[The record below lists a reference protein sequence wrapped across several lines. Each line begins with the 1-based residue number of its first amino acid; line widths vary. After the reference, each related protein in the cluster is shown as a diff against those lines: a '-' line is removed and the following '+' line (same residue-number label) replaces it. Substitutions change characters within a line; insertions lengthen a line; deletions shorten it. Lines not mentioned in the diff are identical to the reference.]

1 MHHWA
6 TLKWTNRALSPTH
19 PGPMVSG
26 GGWSSGI
33 ATMKNLTFLLTCK
46 TQHNNTHLQFKDYIL
61 FGPLPHGWTLHI
73 KNNIPTLSTIQC
85 SLMVVIS
92 NASIYVQYN
101 STFGCT
107 FGGPDKDCCREMFHF
122 IPPPNSEMK
131 YRPSSQTRSPQHH
144 SITAQRCGG
153 VAAPIITFSR
163 GKNYLAPLCFFTPE
177 VTNTVPV
184 GVWSPAVS
192 IRVTHRTP

>member
-1 MHHWA
+1 
-6 TLKWTNRALSPTH
+6 
-19 PGPMVSG
+19 
-26 GGWSSGI
+26 
-33 ATMKNLTFLLTCK
+33 
-46 TQHNNTHLQFKDYIL
+46 
-61 FGPLPHGWTLHI
+61 
-73 KNNIPTLSTIQC
+73 
-85 SLMVVIS
+85 MVVIS

-163 GKNYLAPLCFFTPE
+163 GKNYLAPLCFFR
-177 VTNTVPV
+177 
-184 GVWSPAVS
+184 GHQHGACG
-192 IRVTHRTP
+192 RLVTHSEYTSCPQDTLNLQGCLFIHVSNKCKTVLPTHILYSWGSVYVCQPICLFLILLFFVTVQRNQLTSGQSALTLPFMWWGQSCH